1 MAAGLPEIPA
11 SRMRLRPLSLL
22 VLLAV
27 AVLAVASFFFTRHVV
42 SDQEHKLLK
51 QRTDEA
57 ALYLSSLLGSV
68 RSQFSSLAGT
78 AAATNADVD
87 AFRRSTKLLTSA
99 PGGFATMALVRTTGP
114 LQVVAQSGQP
124 IPTTLDGPRAT
135 AVQSAVTHAG
145 LTGGLVDTPL
155 FGGTPN
161 NRNLGFAYTSPALQ
175 GYAIYAESVVHPQVA
190 SPTTSGQPFSE
201 LIAAVYVGPRAL
213 PDQLLTASA
222 GAGKLPLHGD
232 TAAAKSPV
240 GEGEPWLLVAKA
252 RKPLVGSAAT
262 ATPWILLGAVLVVGM
277 FGVLVVETLGRR
289 REYALAVADERT
301 EELKGSMR
309 ELADAQE
316 QLVRSE
322 RLAAIGELAST
333 IGHELRNPLGVISN
347 AVYLL
352 RGDLGPNPTD
362 AASRHLSTA
371 EREVS
376 AATVI
381 VSDLLEF
388 ARQRDPVTTDVDA
401 VALIDEALTVLPPP
415 SGITAVRNLPAPP
428 VLLAADRDM
437 LRQVL
442 LNLIGNA
449 YQAMIDGG
457 TVTVGMTTDG
467 ARLHMSVTD
476 TGVGMDPDVSSRVFE
491 PFFTT
496 KARGVGL
503 GLAVSRRIVEAHGG
517 EITVVSAPGQGTTF
531 TVTLP
536 RVPVPRQASDSAAET
551 AETTAEVAT

>member
-1 MAAGLPEIPA
+1 MAAGLPDVPA
-11 SRMRLRPLSLL
+11 ARMRLRPLSLL
-22 VLLAV
+22 VLLVV
-27 AVLAVASFFFTRHVV
+27 AATAVASFVFTRHVV

-57 ALYLSSLLGSV
+57 SLYLSSLLNSV
-68 RSQFSSLAGT
+68 RSEFSSLAGT
-78 AAATNADVD
+78 SAATNADPN
-87 AFRRSTKLLTSA
+87 AFRKSTKLLTSV
-99 PGGFATMALVRTTGP
+99 PGGFATIALVRTGGTP
-114 LQVVAQSGQP
+114 AVVAQSGHA
-124 IPTTLDGPRAT
+124 IPTTLDGERA
-135 AVQSAVTHAG
+135 SAVASAIAHAG
-145 LTGGLVDTPL
+145 LTGGLVSTPL
-155 FGGTPN
+155 FGGTAN
-161 NRNLGFAYTSPALQ
+161 DRKLGFAYTSPLLQ
-175 GYAIYAESVVHPQVA
+175 GYAIYAESDVHPQA
-190 SPTTSGQPFSE
+190 SSPTTSGQPFSE
-201 LIAAVYVGPRAL
+201 LIAAVYAAPRAD
-213 PDQLLTASA
+213 PSQLLAVTGGFKAPLRGHTASA
-222 GAGKLPLHGD
+222 KAPI
-232 TAAAKSPV
+232 
-240 GEGEPWLLVAKA
+240 GEGPPWLLVAKA

-262 ATPWILLGAVLVVGM
+262 ATPWILLAAVLLVGM
-277 FGVLVVETLGRR
+277 LAALVIETLGRR
-289 REYALAVADERT
+289 RAYALAVADERT
-301 EELKGSMR
+301 EELKDSMR
-309 ELADAQE
+309 ELGEAQE

-401 VALIDEALTVLPPP
+401 VALVDEALTVLPPP
-415 SGITAVRNLPAPP
+415 TGITAVRNLPQPP

-457 TVTVGMTTDG
+457 TVTVGLTTDG
-467 ARLHMSVTD
+467 SKLHLSVTD
-476 TGVGMDPDVSSRVFE
+476 TGIGMEPEVSRRVFE
-491 PFFTT
+491 PFYTT

-503 GLAVSRRIVEAHGG
+503 GLAVSRRIVDAHGG
-517 EITVVSAPGQGTTF
+517 DIVVVSAPGQGTTF

-536 RVPVPRQASDSAAET
+536 RVPVPRQGQTVDHDATSGVSGVT
-551 AETTAEVAT
+551 A

>member
-1 MAAGLPEIPA
+1 V
-11 SRMRLRPLSLL
+11 RLRPLSLL
-22 VLLAV
+22 VLLVV
-27 AVLAVASFFFTRHVV
+27 AVMAVGGFVFTRHVV
-42 SDQEHKLLK
+42 SDQEHRLLK

-57 ALYLSSLLGSV
+57 SLYLSSVVDSI
-68 RSQFSSLAGT
+68 RSEFSSLAGA
-78 AAATNADVD
+78 AAATTADPG
-87 AFRRSTKLLTSA
+87 AFRRSTKLLTSV
-99 PGGFATMALVRTTGP
+99 PGGFATITLVRTGGTP
-114 LQVVAQSGQP
+114 VVVAQSGAP
-124 IPTTLDGPRAT
+124 IPATLDGPRAA
-135 AVQSAVTHAG
+135 AVQGAVTHAG
-145 LTGGLVDTPL
+145 LTGGLVSTPL
-155 FGGTPN
+155 FGGTPSV
-161 NRNLGFAYTSPALQ
+161 RKLGFAYTSPTLP
-175 GYAIYAESVVHPQVA
+175 GYAIYAENDVHPKVA

-201 LIAAVYVGPRAL
+201 LIAAVYAGPKA
-213 PDQLLTASA
+213 DASQLIAASA
-222 GAGKLPLHGD
+222 GAGNLPLRGD
-232 TAAAKSPV
+232 TAAAHSVV
-240 GEGEPWLLVAKA
+240 GDGQPWLLVAKA
-252 RKPLVGSAAT
+252 RRSLVGSAAT
-262 ATPWILLGAVLVVGM
+262 AMPWVLLGAVLLVGM
-277 FGVLVVETLGRR
+277 FGMIVVETLARR

-301 EELKGSMR
+301 EELKGSMH
-309 ELADAQE
+309 ELANAQE

-352 RGDLGPNPTD
+352 RGDLGPTPTE

-401 VALIDEALTVLPPP
+401 VALVDEALSVLPPP
-415 SGITAVRNLPAPP
+415 SGITAVRNLPSPP

-442 LNLIGNA
+442 LNLVGNA
-449 YQAMIDGG
+449 YQAIVEGG
-457 TVTVGMTTDG
+457 TVTVGLTVDG
-467 ARLHMSVTD
+467 PQLHLSVTD
-476 TGVGMDPDVSSRVFE
+476 TGVGMDAEVSRRVFE
-491 PFFTT
+491 PFYTT

-517 EITVVSAPGQGTTF
+517 DIDVVSAPGEGTTF

-536 RVPVPRQASDSAAET
+536 RVAVPRQATERDAA
-551 AETTAEVAT
+551 AQAEVTS

>member
-1 MAAGLPEIPA
+1 M
-11 SRMRLRPLSLL
+11 RMRPLSML

-27 AVLAVASFFFTRHVV
+27 AVLATASFVFTRHVV

-57 ALYLSSLLGSV
+57 SLYLSSLLGSI

-78 AAATNADVD
+78 AAATDANPD
-87 AFRRSTKLLTSA
+87 AFRRSTKLLTSV
-99 PGGFATMALVRTTGP
+99 PGGFATMALVRTNG
-114 LQVVAQSGQP
+114 QVVAQSGHP
-124 IPTTLDGPRAT
+124 IPTTLDGPRAVAVQT
-135 AVQSAVTHAG
+135 AVAKAG
-145 LTGGLVDTPL
+145 LTGGLVSTPL
-155 FGGTPN
+155 FGGN
-161 NRNLGFAYTSPALQ
+161 SNDRNLGFAYTSPALP
-175 GYAIYAESVVHPQVA
+175 GYAIYAESIVHPRVA

-201 LIAAVYVGPRAL
+201 LIAAVYVGTKV
-213 PDQLLTASA
+213 DDSQLLTASA
-222 GAGKLPLHGD
+222 GAGTLPLHGD
-232 TAAAKSPV
+232 IAAATSPV
-240 GEGEPWLLVAKA
+240 GEGQPWLLVAKA
-252 RKPLVGSAAT
+252 RRPLVGSAAT

-277 FGVLVVETLGRR
+277 FGVFIVETLARR

-352 RGDLGPNPTD
+352 RGDLGPDPTD
-362 AASRHLSTA
+362 AASRHLATA

-401 VALIDEALTVLPPP
+401 VALVEEALTVLPPP
-415 SGITAVRNLPAPP
+415 SGITAVRSLPEPP

-442 LNLIGNA
+442 LNLVGNA
-449 YQAMIDGG
+449 YQAMIEGG
-457 TVTVGMTTDG
+457 TVTVGLTTDG
-467 ARLHMSVTD
+467 AQLHMSVTD
-476 TGVGMDPDVSSRVFE
+476 TGTGMAPEVSRRVFE
-491 PFFTT
+491 PFYTT

-503 GLAVSRRIVEAHGG
+503 GLAVSKRIVEAHGG
-517 EITVVSAPGQGTTF
+517 DIAVVSTPGQGTTF

-536 RVPVPRQASDSAAET
+536 RVPLPRQAAERVT
-551 AETTAEVAT
+551 NAEVTS

>member
-1 MAAGLPEIPA
+1 
-11 SRMRLRPLSLL
+11 MRLRPLSLL

-27 AVLAVASFFFTRHVV
+27 AGLATASFVFTRHVV

-57 ALYLSSLLGSV
+57 SLYVSSLLGSV
-68 RSQFSSLAGT
+68 RSEFSSLAGT
-78 AAATNADVD
+78 AAATSADPG
-87 AFRRSTKLLTSA
+87 AFRRSTKLLTA
-99 PGGFATMALVRTTGP
+99 VPGGFATIALVRLNGTP
-114 LQVVAQSGQP
+114 QVVAQSGAP
-124 IPTTLDGPRAT
+124 IPTALDGPRAAAARA
-135 AVQSAVTHAG
+135 AVAKAG
-145 LTGGLVDTPL
+145 LTGGLVSTPL
-155 FGGTPN
+155 FGGDAKT
-161 NRNLGFAYTSPALQ
+161 RKLGFAYTSPALP
-175 GYAIYAESVVHPQVA
+175 GYVIYAESDVHPKV
-190 SPTTSGQPFSE
+190 SNPTTSGQPFSE
-201 LIAAVYVGPRAL
+201 LVAAVYAVPRVDAS
-213 PDQLLTASA
+213 QLIAVTGGFKA
-222 GAGKLPLHGD
+222 PLRGD

-240 GEGEPWLLVAKA
+240 GEGDPWLLVAKA
-252 RKPLVGSAAT
+252 RRPLVGSAAT
-262 ATPWILLGAVLVVGM
+262 ATPWILLGAVLLVGM
-277 FGVLVVETLGRR
+277 LGVVVVETLARR

-301 EELKGSMR
+301 EELKDSMR
-309 ELADAQE
+309 ELAGAQE

-352 RGDLGPNPTD
+352 RGDLGPSPTE
-362 AASRHLSTA
+362 AASRHLTTA

-401 VALIDEALTVLPPP
+401 VALVEEALTVLPPP
-415 SGITAVRNLPAPP
+415 RGITAVRNLPAPP

-449 YQAMIDGG
+449 YQAMIEGG
-457 TVTVGMTTDG
+457 TVTVGLTTNG
-467 ARLHMSVTD
+467 PRLHLSVTD
-476 TGVGMDPDVSSRVFE
+476 TGTGMDAEVSRRVFE
-491 PFFTT
+491 PFYTT

-503 GLAVSRRIVEAHGG
+503 GLAVTRRIVDAHGG
-517 EITVVSAPGQGTTF
+517 EIAVVSAPGQGTTF

-536 RVPVPRQASDSAAET
+536 RVAVPKQASERDAS
-551 AETTAEVAT
+551 AEVTAS

>member
-1 MAAGLPEIPA
+1 MAAGLPDLPA
-11 SRMRLRPLSLL
+11 ARMRLRPLSLL

-27 AVLAVASFFFTRHVV
+27 AGLATASFVFTRHVV

-57 ALYLSSLLGSV
+57 SLYVSSLLGSV
-68 RSQFSSLAGT
+68 RSEFSSLAGT
-78 AAATNADVD
+78 AAATSADPG
-87 AFRRSTKLLTSA
+87 AFRRSTKLLTA
-99 PGGFATMALVRTTGP
+99 VPGGFATIALVRLNGTP
-114 LQVVAQSGQP
+114 QVVAQSGAP
-124 IPTTLDGPRAT
+124 IPTALDGPRAAAARA
-135 AVQSAVTHAG
+135 AVAKAG
-145 LTGGLVDTPL
+145 LTGGLVSTPL
-155 FGGTPN
+155 FGGDAKT
-161 NRNLGFAYTSPALQ
+161 RKLGFAYTSPALP
-175 GYAIYAESVVHPQVA
+175 GYVIYAESDVHPKV
-190 SPTTSGQPFSE
+190 SNPTTSGQPFSE
-201 LIAAVYVGPRAL
+201 LVAAVYAVPRVDAS
-213 PDQLLTASA
+213 QLIAVTGGFKA
-222 GAGKLPLHGD
+222 PLRGD

-240 GEGEPWLLVAKA
+240 GEGDPWLLVAKA
-252 RKPLVGSAAT
+252 RRPLVGSAAT
-262 ATPWILLGAVLVVGM
+262 ATPWILLGAVLLVGM
-277 FGVLVVETLGRR
+277 LGVVVVETLARR

-301 EELKGSMR
+301 EELKDSMR
-309 ELADAQE
+309 ELAGAQE

-352 RGDLGPNPTD
+352 RGDLGPSPTE
-362 AASRHLSTA
+362 AASRHLTTA

-401 VALIDEALTVLPPP
+401 VALVEEALTVLPPP
-415 SGITAVRNLPAPP
+415 RGITAVRNLPAPP

-449 YQAMIDGG
+449 YQAMIEGG
-457 TVTVGMTTDG
+457 TVTVGLTTNG
-467 ARLHMSVTD
+467 PRLHLSVTD
-476 TGVGMDPDVSSRVFE
+476 TGTGMDAEVSRRVFE
-491 PFFTT
+491 PFYTT

-503 GLAVSRRIVEAHGG
+503 GLAVTRRIVDAHGG
-517 EITVVSAPGQGTTF
+517 EIAVVSAPGQGTTF

-536 RVPVPRQASDSAAET
+536 RVAVPKQASERDAS
-551 AETTAEVAT
+551 AEVTAS

>member
-1 MAAGLPEIPA
+1 MVAALPDVPA

-22 VLLAV
+22 VLIAV
-27 AVLAVASFFFTRHVV
+27 AGLATASFFFTRHVV

-57 ALYLSSLLGSV
+57 GLYLTSLLGSV
-68 RSQFSSLAGT
+68 RSEFSSLAGT
-78 AAATNADVD
+78 AAATNSDPD
-87 AFRRSTKLLTSA
+87 AFRRSTKLLTSV
-99 PGGFATMALVRTTGP
+99 PGGFATFALVKIDGG
-114 LQVVAQSGQP
+114 QVVAQSGKP
-124 IPTTLDGPRAT
+124 IPTTLDGERAA
-135 AVQSAVTHAG
+135 AVQSAVAHAG
-145 LTGGLVDTPL
+145 LTGGLVSTPL
-155 FGGTPN
+155 FGGTPAD
-161 NRNLGFAYTSPALQ
+161 RNLGFAYTSPVLP
-175 GYAIYAESVVHPQVA
+175 GYALYAENVVHPQA
-190 SPTTSGQPFSE
+190 SSPTTSGQPFSE
-201 LIAAVYVGPRAL
+201 LIAAVYAGPRAD
-213 PDQLLTASA
+213 PNQLIAVTGGFKA
-222 GAGKLPLHGD
+222 PLRGD
-232 TAAAKSPV
+232 ISSTKTPI
-240 GEGEPWLLVAKA
+240 GEGQPWLLVAKA
-252 RKPLVGSAAT
+252 RNSLVGSAAT
-262 ATPWILLGAVLVVGM
+262 ATPWVLLAAFLVVGM
-277 FGVLVVETLGRR
+277 LAVVVVETLGRR

-301 EELKGSMR
+301 EELKDSMR
-309 ELADAQE
+309 ELAGAQE

-401 VALIDEALTVLPPP
+401 VGLVDEALTVLPPP
-415 SGITAVRNLPAPP
+415 SGITAVRNLPEPP

-457 TVTVGMTTDG
+457 TVTVGLTTDG
-467 ARLHMSVTD
+467 SKLHMSVTD
-476 TGVGMDPDVSSRVFE
+476 TGIGMDAEVSRRVFE
-491 PFFTT
+491 PFYTT

-517 EITVVSAPGQGTTF
+517 DITVVSAPGQGTTF

-536 RVPVPRQASDSAAET
+536 RVPLPRQAVAQDVSS
-551 AETTAEVAT
+551 EVTQ